1 MTIEDDV
8 APKLGDFDFELEP
21 ILMAIP
27 NPPFG
32 F

>member
-1 MTIEDDV
+1 MTIEDD
-8 APKLGDFDFELEP
+8 APKLGDFDFEVEP